1 MKILLEKNR
10 SISSN
15 NKENHIDTDLY
26 VKSRLLPNE
35 SIADNFSLHEQYN
48 KERDECEKFRIL
60 LTVNPVCSNVLFN
73 VKTEIYTEEGSDN
86 CSVLLDNSS
95 GFTKPVNA
103 VNNTNPVDY
112 LQAIR
117 DTEYSHEDCGNFE
130 YHCGIDIFNNHII
143 RSNNFVH
150 VNRMNNSTYNSHS
163 SVYNTISDYLR
174 NCDGSS
180 IIDDYSPRHN
190 VIKNRSAHLYTT
202 DSLDN
207 VNATFNEKCREK
219 DGWWGFTNPS
229 YININ
234 TSSSD
239 TITVNKMINNKK
251 PCEFIDFYPD
261 RSLFSFTPKYNNYR
275 SRIEKNW
282 DYCITYPFEN
292 DYEKVDEICGG
303 EKQAIKCDFKR
314 VVNTSSI
321 DLVQCTSI
329 FRHTLKSGDS
339 INVYYYVVDKAHN
352 TKTFNV
358 YSSTV
363 KVVSVGDN
371 NGNFKDRIF
380 SVRYQDVK
388 MIYDYFVDGFFYKKV
403 VANTECTYCFRKFK
417 KIKNSNNKELRS
429 DINKVAFSKNI
440 YGDDISQ
447 IIFTDDVNVDGL
459 VDNNGRKLSE
469 VYFTVIKRN
478 KGHEKWYSR
487 TATTSDFR
495 SEDVE
500 YSHCFGKV
508 TSGLDFSG
516 IGDENEPFDYN
527 IHKMH
532 NLDSEDIYVTHDE
545 TAQTTFKVWGDAV
558 KRMPKIIEDDITIDF
573 DEFYGDVVEMD
584 NYNYNETVICNVCHR
599 VNTAQREVFNM
610 HYRDLLQDI
619 IVFDDYDV
627 GTSHRSYDDFTVET
641 YYLNDI
647 ESSRR
652 KYNQTDP
659 EDLPVL
665 AYGNIMPEGY
675 FYNPFTKIKIREE
688 DQQVRRSD
696 AKYINYDWS
705 KIDGRP
711 VLLEYTII
719 NGERVLVGKSYYDE
733 GIGNGGNNSG
743 GGRAQGTPDNPMVH
757 FFELSTEGYTLKI
770 RVPINYG
777 FIKGDY
783 VALYDKIKN
792 TIIWGEITKY
802 SKEDMILEL
811 YFSDNAFGDDV
822 LDILSHNDYFE
833 ANNLNRRYFAFWTI
847 DSVPLYARF
856 SLNSRKFCWKML
868 IDPSKLSKNDDLYDT
883 TFTNGRFYIHQNV
896 NFFLKRQDPDGK
908 YGLSVPIYSET
919 IFNNPMASYVLN
931 GYNRIDISNFDE
943 IIENMTTC
951 Y

>member
-1 MKILLEKNR
+1 MNILLEKNR
-10 SISSN
+10 SVSSN
-15 NKENHIDTDLY
+15 NKENHIDTDLS
-26 VKSRLLPNE
+26 VKARLLPNE
-35 SIADNFSLHEQYN
+35 SLADNFSLYGQYN
-48 KERDECEKFRIL
+48 RERDECEKFRVL

-73 VKTEIYTEEGSDN
+73 VKTEIYKDEGSDS
-86 CSVLLDNSS
+86 CDVLLDNNNP
-95 GFTKPVNA
+95 FTGTTNA
-103 VNNTNPVDY
+103 VNTTSLKY

-117 DTEYSHEDCGNFE
+117 DTEYSHEGCGNFE

-150 VNRMNNSTYNSHS
+150 VNKLCSSTASHS
-163 SVYNTISDYLR
+163 SVYNTIGDYLR
-174 NCDGSS
+174 NCDGTE
-180 IIDDYSPRHN
+180 IKDDYSPRQS
-190 VIKNRSAHLYTT
+190 VIKLRSAHLYTT

-207 VNATFNEKCREK
+207 VKTTFNEKCREK
-219 DGWWGFTNPS
+219 DGWWGFTNPT

-239 TITVNKMINNKK
+239 TISVNRLINNRK

-282 DYCITYPFEN
+282 DYCITYPYKN
-292 DYEKVDEICGG
+292 DYEKIDEISGG
-303 EKQAIKCDFKR
+303 EKQAIRCDYKR

-329 FRHTLKSGDS
+329 FNHTLKVGDS
-339 INVYYYVVDKAHN
+339 INVYFYIVDKAHN
-352 TKTFNV
+352 TKKFNV

-371 NGNFKDRIF
+371 NGNFKNRIF

-388 MIYDYFVDGFFYKKV
+388 MIYNYFVDGFFYKKV

-417 KIKNSNNKELRS
+417 KIKNQNNNELRS

-440 YGDDISQ
+440 YGDEISQ
-447 IIFTDDVNVDGL
+447 IIFTDDVNVEGL
-459 VDNNGRKLSE
+459 VDNNGRKVSE

-478 KGHEKWYSR
+478 KGNERWYSR
-487 TATTSDFR
+487 TATIADFR
-495 SEDVE
+495 SDEVE

-516 IGDENEPFDYN
+516 IGDEEEPFDYN
-527 IHKMH
+527 VHRMH
-532 NLDSEDIYVTHDE
+532 NLDKADTFVESDP
-545 TAQTTFKVWGDAV
+545 TAQNTFAIWGDAV
-558 KRMPKIIEDDITIDF
+558 QSMPKTIEDDITIDF

-584 NYNYNETVICNVCHR
+584 NYNYKETVICNVCHR
-599 VNTAQREVFNM
+599 VNTAQREAFNLW
-610 HYRDLLQDI
+610 YRDLLQDI

-627 GTSHRSYDDFTVET
+627 GTTGRGYSGFTYET

-647 ESSRR
+647 EKSDR
-652 KYNQTDP
+652 KYNTTDP
-659 EDLPVL
+659 NDTPVL

-675 FYNPFTKIKIREE
+675 FYNPHTKIKIREE
-688 DQQVRRSD
+688 DQQVKRSD

-705 KIDGRP
+705 NIDGRP
-711 VLLEYTII
+711 VWLEYAII
-719 NGERVLVGKSYYDE
+719 NGERVLVGKRYYE
-733 GIGNGGNNSG
+733 EPSTQGGGG
-743 GGRAQGTPDNPMVH
+743 GGRSQGIPDTPVAH
-757 FFELSTEGYTLKI
+757 FTELSTEGYTLKI

-783 VALYDKIKN
+783 VALYDKVKN
-792 TIIWGEITKY
+792 LIIWGEITKF

-811 YFSDNAFGDDV
+811 YFSDDAFGDDV

-833 ANNLNRRYFAFWTI
+833 AENLNRRYFAFWTS

-868 IDPSKLSKNDDLYDT
+868 IDPSKLSKNDDLFDIA
-883 TFTNGRFYIHQNV
+883 FTNGRFYIHKNV

-908 YGLSVPIYSET
+908 YGLSVPLYSQGEQ
-919 IFNNPMASYVLN
+919 NNPMLSFVIN
-931 GYNRIDISNFDE
+931 GYEKVDISNFDE
-943 IIENMTTC
+943 IIDNMITC